1 MAAKIKK
8 GERIFFIL
16 LFLLVIIASIFIV
29 RNFVMALISAIVLS
43 YLFYP
48 LHNWLNSKIKM
59 KSLSAA
65 LVLVLIIIIIIL
77 PLAFAINT
85 MISEAGTFS
94 NAIKNIDVN
103 KVDKQINDFTG
114 LNINLREQI
123 DNGLKSLNSL
133 ILSIIPKVLL
143 ALPKILLDLF
153 LISFMTFYFLRD
165 GRGILKH
172 VFELLPIKKDLKS
185 RFAKEFG
192 DVTKAIVYGI
202 TLSAVAQGVVAGIGY
217 AIFGI
222 GNPILLGALTIV
234 LALIPFMGPAF
245 VYVPASIYLVA
256 TDHVTKGILLLIFGV
271 LIVSTIDNVIKPRVI
286 SQRTKIHPII
296 ILIGLLGGL
305 TTLGFI
311 GIVVGPLLLSFLI
324 LFFKIY
330 REGKHE
336 V

>member
-1 MAAKIKK
+1 MAEKIKK

-29 RNFVMALISAIVLS
+29 RNFVTALISAIVLS

-48 LHNWLNSKIKM
+48 LHNWLYGKIKM

-94 NAIKNIDVN
+94 NAIKNIDINEVN
-103 KVDKQINDFTG
+103 TKINEYTG
-114 LNINLREQI
+114 LKVNLREQI
-123 DNGLKSLNSL
+123 NNALESLNSL

-165 GRGILKH
+165 GRDILRH

-185 RFAKEFG
+185 RFSKEFG

-217 AIFGI
+217 AIFGVE
-222 GNPILLGALTIV
+222 NPILWGALTIIFS
-234 LALIPFMGPAF
+234 LIPFMGPAF
-245 VYVPASIYLVA
+245 IYVPISLYLMG
-256 TDHVTKGILLLIFGV
+256 TDHMLKGILLLIFGV
-271 LIVSTIDNVIKPRVI
+271 LLVSTIDNVIKPRVI

-311 GIVVGPLLLSFLI
+311 GIVVGPLILSFLI

-330 REGKHE
+330 KEGKHE